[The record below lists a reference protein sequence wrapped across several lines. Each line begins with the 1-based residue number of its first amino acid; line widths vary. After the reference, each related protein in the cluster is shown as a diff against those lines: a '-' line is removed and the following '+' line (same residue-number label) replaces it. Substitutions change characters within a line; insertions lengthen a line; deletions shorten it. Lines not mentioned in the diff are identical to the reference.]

1 MLGRRSPQR
10 GLFEG
15 DNLYLDF
22 VGKKTFYA
30 FLAAQRD
37 ELFKDEDFAEMYCR
51 DNGRPSVPP
60 SQLSVALVLQHYED
74 CSDQEAWARASYDL
88 RWKVALGTETMERP
102 FAKSTLQL
110 FRAQLLVHPQMR
122 LAFERS
128 LELAK
133 KTGYVRNS
141 KPVRLALDT
150 SNILGRGAV
159 RDTYNLISEGIRQVV
174 MALARVKG
182 QKAQDYAGNQGL
194 GRHFGSSI
202 KGESE
207 VDWEDEASRSRFLTE
222 LVADA
227 HRALRLACE
236 VRGELE
242 AESPADQRIEA
253 SCQLLATI
261 LLQDLEVKRAPDGSE
276 EKVGIKKE
284 ASGERIC
291 SVGDPEMRH
300 GRKSASKRFDG
311 HKLSIA
317 TEVESQ
323 LITAVEV
330 LEGSAPDDEDA
341 LEMAQESGRALAA
354 EVEEVLADCAYGDGE
369 NREQFREAGIELRA
383 KVPVQ
388 GNNGERFKK
397 SEFQID
403 LEANTCTCPTGQT
416 TSEVR
421 PIGWRSGKDG
431 SKVRQEAFVFAA
443 GVCAGCPLK
452 ESCFKQ
458 NPARSRGRVVYRHP
472 QEALLQEAREWQQ
485 GPDFDRLRKQRQV
498 VEHRIARMMQ
508 LGMRQARYCGRHKTL
523 FQALMTA
530 AVANLTLIAGKVGLP
545 PAAEASTAAL
555 TAPAVATGAL
565 QAASRTVNASLRRAL
580 SRLSQAQMEADRPVR
595 PNILAFAGPGSR
607 PGF

>member
-22 VGKKTFYA
+22 VGRKTFYG

-37 ELFKDEDFAEMYCR
+37 ELFKDEDFAGMYCR

-174 MALARVKG
+174 KALAKVKG
-182 QKAQDYAGNQGL
+182 QKPADYAGNQGL

-207 VDWEDEASRSRFLTE
+207 VDWEDEDSRSRFLAE

-236 VRGELE
+236 VRGEL
-242 AESPADQRIEA
+242 AEGSPAEQRIEA

-261 LLQDLEVKRAPDGSE
+261 LLQDLEVKRTPDGSE
-276 EKVGIKKE
+276 EKVGIKQE
-284 ASGERIC
+284 TSGDRVC

-341 LEMAQESGRALAA
+341 LEMAQESGRVLEA
-354 EVEEVLADCAYGDGE
+354 EVDEALGDCAYGDGE
-369 NREQFREAGIELRA
+369 NRKRFREAGIELRA

-388 GNNGERFKK
+388 GNNGGHFKK

-403 LEANTCTCPTGQT
+403 LEANTCTCPAGQT
-416 TSEVR
+416 TSDVR
-421 PIGWRSGKDG
+421 AIGWRHGRAG
-431 SKVRQEAFVFAA
+431 SKVRQEAFVFARQ
-443 GVCAGCPLK
+443 VCAGCPLK

-458 NPARSRGRVVYRHP
+458 SPDRSRGRVVHRHP
-472 QEALLQEAREWQQ
+472 QEALLQAAREWQQ
-485 GPDFDRLRKQRQV
+485 SPEFDRLRKQRQV

-545 PAAEASTAAL
+545 PAAEAATIVHRAVSAA
-555 TAPAVATGAL
+555 AGPL
-565 QAASRTVNASLRRAL
+565 QAAFQRVRALLRPVRGRLRRA
-580 SRLSQAQMEADRPVR
+580 RIGVDRPVR
-595 PNILAFAGPGSR
+595 PGILAFVGPGSR
-607 PGF
+607 PDF

>member
-1 MLGRRSPQR
+1 MLGRRSAQR

-15 DNLYLDF
+15 DNLYLEF
-22 VGKKTFYA
+22 VGRKTFYG

-37 ELFKDEDFAEMYCR
+37 ELFQDEDFAGMYCP

-60 SQLSVALVLQHYED
+60 SQLSVALLLQRYED
-74 CSDQEAWARASYDL
+74 CSDLEAWARASYDL

-141 KPVRLALDT
+141 KPVRLAMDT
-150 SNILGRGAV
+150 SQILGRGAV
-159 RDTYNLISEGIRQVV
+159 KDTYNLISEGIRQVLR
-174 MALARVKG
+174 ALARVKK
-182 QKAQDYAGNQGL
+182 QKPQDYARSQGL

-207 VDWEDEASRSRFLTE
+207 VDWEDEDSRSRFLTE
-222 LVADA
+222 LVAEA

-236 VRGELE
+236 VRSELR
-242 AESPADQRIEA
+242 AGSPAQQRIEA

-261 LLQDLEVKRAPDGSE
+261 LLQDLEVKRSPDGSS
-276 EKVGIKKE
+276 EKVAIKKE

-300 GRKSASKRFDG
+300 GRKSASQRFDG
-311 HKLSIA
+311 HKLDIA

-323 LITAVEV
+323 LITAVDV
-330 LEGSAPDDEDA
+330 LAGSAPDDEGA
-341 LEMAQESGRALAA
+341 LELVQESGRALEA
-354 EVEEVLADCAYGDGE
+354 EVGEVLTDCAYGAGE
-369 NREQFREAGIELRA
+369 NRQQFKEAGIELRA

-388 GNNGERFKK
+388 GSNGEHFKK
-397 SEFQID
+397 SDFQID
-403 LEANTCTCPTGQT
+403 LEANACTCPAGQT

-421 PIGWRSGKDG
+421 PLGWREGKGG
-431 SKVRQEAFVFAA
+431 SKVQQEAYVFAKE
-443 GVCAGCPLK
+443 VCAACSLK
-452 ESCFKQ
+452 QSCFKQ
-458 NPARSRGRVVYRHP
+458 NEKRNWGRAVYRHP

-485 GPDFDRLRKQRQV
+485 SPDFDRFRKERQV

-523 FQALMTA
+523 FQALTTA
-530 AVANLTLIAGKVGLP
+530 AVANLTLMAGKVGLLP
-545 PAAEASTAAL
+545 GAEITTSAQ
-555 TAPAVATGAL
+555 G
-565 QAASRTVNASLRRAL
+565 AASAAAKTLQTAFQSVRAL
-580 SRLSQAQMEADRPVR
+580 LRAARGRLGRAQIGGDRPIT
-595 PNILAFAGPGSR
+595 PSILAFLTPSSR

>member
-1 MLGRRSPQR
+1 MLGRRSAQR

-22 VGKKTFYA
+22 VGSKTFYG
-30 FLAAQRD
+30 FLAARRD
-37 ELFKDEDFAEMYCR
+37 ELFKDEDFGELYCR

-60 SQLSVALVLQHYED
+60 SLLSVALLLQHFEG

-174 MALARVKG
+174 KALARVQG
-182 QKAQDYAGNQGL
+182 QKPQDYASNQGL
-194 GRHFGSSI
+194 GHHFGSSI

-207 VDWEDEASRSRFLTE
+207 VDWEDEDSRSRFLSE

-227 HRALRLACE
+227 NRALRLACE
-236 VRGELE
+236 VRRELE
-242 AESPADQRIEA
+242 EGSPADQRIEA
-253 SCQLLATI
+253 NCQLLATI
-261 LLQDLEVKRAPDGSE
+261 LLQDLEVKRAPDGSR
-276 EKVGIKKE
+276 EKVEIKKE

-291 SVGDPEMRH
+291 SVSDPEMRH
-300 GRKSASKRFDG
+300 GRKSASKRFNG
-311 HKLSIA
+311 HKLGIA

-341 LEMAQESGRALAA
+341 LEMAQESGRVLEA
-354 EVEEVLADCAYGDGE
+354 EVGEALGDCAYGDGK
-369 NREQFREAGIELRA
+369 NRERFREAGIELRA

-388 GNNGERFKK
+388 GGGEYFKK
-397 SEFQID
+397 TDFQID
-403 LEANTCTCPTGQT
+403 LEAMTCTCPAGQT
-416 TSEVR
+416 TDVLR
-421 PIGWRSGKDG
+421 PMGQESGQPRRS
-431 SKVRQEAFVFAA
+431 FIFAA
-443 GVCAGCPLK
+443 GVCAGCPLR
-452 ESCFKQ
+452 ERCFKSSPQ
-458 NPARSRGRVVYRHP
+458 PRGRRVALHP
-472 QEALLQEAREWQQ
+472 QEALLQEAREWQRS
-485 GPDFDRLRKQRQV
+485 PDFDRLRKQRQV

-545 PAAEASTAAL
+545 PTRETSATALRAASAATA
-555 TAPAVATGAL
+555 TL
-565 QAASRTVNASLRRAL
+565 QAASRTIRALLRRAHG
-580 SRLSQAQMEADRPVR
+580 RLSPAHIEADRPLR
-595 PNILAFAGPGSR
+595 PRILAFATPGSR
-607 PGF
+607 PRF

>member
-1 MLGRRSPQR
+1 MLGRRSTQR

-22 VGKKTFYA
+22 VGPKTFYG
-30 FLAAQRD
+30 FLAMHRE
-37 ELFKDEDFAEMYCR
+37 ELFRDDDFADMYCC

-60 SQLSVALVLQHYED
+60 SQLSIGLLLQRYED
-74 CSDQEAWARASYDL
+74 CSDLEAWARASYDL

-150 SNILGRGAV
+150 SQILGRGAV
-159 RDTYNLISEGIRQVV
+159 KDTYNLISEGIRQVLK
-174 MALARVKG
+174 ALARVRR
-182 QKAQDYAGNQGL
+182 QKPQDYARSQGL

-207 VDWEDEASRSRFLTE
+207 VDWEEDDSRSRFLAE

-236 VRGELE
+236 VRSKLE
-242 AESPADQRIEA
+242 AGSPGEQRIEA

-261 LLQDLEVKRAPDGSE
+261 LLQDLEVKRSPDGSS
-276 EKVGIKKE
+276 EKVAIKKE

-311 HKLSIA
+311 HKLDIA

-323 LITAVEV
+323 LITAVDV
-330 LEGSAPDDEDA
+330 LEGSAPDDEGA
-341 LEMAQESGRALAA
+341 LEMAQESGRALEA
-354 EVEEVLADCAYGDGE
+354 EVGEVLTDCAFGDGE
-369 NREQFREAGIELRA
+369 NRQQFKEAGIELRA

-388 GNNGERFKK
+388 GSNGEHFKK
-397 SEFQID
+397 SDFQID
-403 LEANTCTCPTGQT
+403 LEANTCTCPAGQT

-421 PIGWRSGKDG
+421 PLGWRKGKGG
-431 SKVRQEAFVFAA
+431 SKVRLEAYVFAKE
-443 GVCAGCPLK
+443 VCAGCPLK

-458 NPARSRGRVVYRHP
+458 SEKRNWGRVVYRHP

-485 GPDFDRLRKQRQV
+485 SPDFDRFRKERQV

-508 LGMRQARYCGRHKTL
+508 LGMRQARYCGHHKTL
-523 FQALMTA
+523 FQALTTA
-530 AVANLTLIAGKVGLP
+530 AVANLTLIAGKVGLSP
-545 PAAEASTAAL
+545 GAETSTSA
-555 TAPAVATGAL
+555 
-565 QAASRTVNASLRRAL
+565 QRAASAAAKTLQTAFLSVRAL
-580 SRLSQAQMEADRPVR
+580 LRPALSQLRHALIGADRPVK
-595 PNILAFAGPGSR
+595 PSILAFVAPGSR

>member
-22 VGKKTFYA
+22 VGRKTFYG

-37 ELFKDEDFAEMYCR
+37 ELFKDEDFAELYCR

-60 SQLSVALVLQHYED
+60 SQLSVALLLQHYED

-88 RWKVALGTETMERP
+88 RWKVALGTETTERP

-150 SNILGRGAV
+150 SSILGRGAV
-159 RDTYNLISEGIRQVV
+159 RDTYNLISEGIRQVLKV
-174 MALARVKG
+174 LARVKG
-182 QKAQDYAGNQGL
+182 QKPADYASNQGM

-207 VDWEDEASRSRFLTE
+207 VDWEDEASRSRFLAE

-227 HRALRLACE
+227 HCVLRLACE
-236 VRGELE
+236 VRRELE
-242 AESPADQRIEA
+242 AGSPVDQRIEA
-253 SCQLLATI
+253 GCQLLATI
-261 LLQDLEVKRAPDGSE
+261 LLQDLEVKRSSDGSE

-284 ASGERIC
+284 ASGERVC

-300 GRKSASKRFDG
+300 GRKSASQRFDG

-330 LEGSAPDDEDA
+330 LEGSAPDDEGA

-369 NREQFREAGIELRA
+369 NRERFREAGIELRA

-388 GNNGERFKK
+388 GNHGEHFKK

-403 LEANTCTCPTGQT
+403 LEANTCTCPAGQT
-416 TSEVR
+416 TSDVR
-421 PIGWRSGKDG
+421 PIGWRKGKDG
-431 SKVRQEAFVFAA
+431 RQVRQEAFVFAA
-443 GVCAGCPLK
+443 EVCAGCPLK

-458 NPARSRGRVVYRHP
+458 SPNRSRGRVVYRHP

-485 GPDFDRLRKQRQV
+485 GPEFDRFRKQRQV

-530 AVANLTLIAGKVGLP
+530 AVANLTLIAGRVGLRP
-545 PAAEASTAAL
+545 GAETSTTALRPASATAET
-555 TAPAVATGAL
+555 L
-565 QAASRTVNASLRRAL
+565 QAAFRSVWAWLRPAL
-580 SRLSQAQMEADRPVR
+580 SRLRQARIGLDRPAN
-595 PNILAFAGPGSR
+595 PSILTFVTPGSR